1 MADNQNYNRGKI
13 TRQSDFMCNDPSSYF
28 MITGA
33 AGGLGSTFTL
43 ACARKGKNLLLVDQ
57 NPQISNLIQGV

>member
-1 MADNQNYNRGKI
+1 
-13 TRQSDFMCNDPSSYF
+13 MCNDPSSYF